1 METRRLQYFVT
12 IVDCGTITRA
22 AEILH
27 IAQPAL
33 SQHVAALEAEF
44 GQQLLV
50 RSRKGISTTA
60 AGRSLYRYA
69 QAILR
74 LEESARHDIASDVDS
89 PRGTVSIA
97 LAPYSTFSML
107 MIPIVQM
114 IRSRYPGILV
124 RIVETLSVIHSQAI
138 RLGQIDAGL
147 IYDPGVVRGIRFE
160 RVSTEEL
167 CLVTPNGISVDGA
180 TDEDVPLAVLAD
192 LEFVMPRPEHTL
204 RKRMESAMFDIG
216 RELRVAVEIEHTY
229 PLADAVQRGLGA
241 AILPRET
248 AHALF
253 AGTDQTIR
261 RIVDPVIP
269 VTLSLATA
277 EEQELSRAA
286 EVVIDVLRE
295 YTVHGRASALLAP
308 GAADVGI

>member
-33 SQHVAALEAEF
+33 SQHVAALESEF

-69 QAILR
+69 QGILR
-74 LEESARHDIASDVDS
+74 LEQSARHDIASDVES
-89 PRGTVSIA
+89 PTGTVSIA
-97 LAPYSTFSML
+97 LAPYSTFSMS
-107 MIPIVQM
+107 MIPIVQT
-114 IRSRYPGILV
+114 IRERYPGILV
-124 RIVETLSVIHSQAI
+124 RIIETLSVIHSQAI

-167 CLVTPNGISVDGA
+167 CLVTPSDREVAGA
-180 TDEDVPLAVLAD
+180 SEGEVPLSALAE

-204 RKRMESAMFDIG
+204 RRRMESAMFDIG

-229 PLADAVQRGLGA
+229 PLVDAVKRGLGA

-248 AHALF
+248 ALALF
-253 AGTDQTIR
+253 DSADRTIR

-277 EEQELSRAA
+277 EDQELSRAA
-286 EVVIDVLRE
+286 EVVIEVLRE
-295 YTVHGRASALLAP
+295 YTVRPHVRRS
-308 GAADVGI
+308 DIK